1 MLLLVLFSRS
11 SLAGIVDDRKRDE
24 RRRMALAV
32 PIRVL
37 KTYEE
42 AKELHRSDETVDGER
57 WYGWKVVL

>member
-1 MLLLVLFSRS
+1 
-11 SLAGIVDDRKRDE
+11 
-24 RRRMALAV
+24 MALAV